1 MYSCSHS
8 FVGYDLNANT
18 VDGQS
23 YHYIVESFKLS
34 YAYRILLGDPAYNS
48 SVSQVRQSACVV
60 DSIHQCCCMPSDWRV
75 SLYTVRL
82 LTWPISALGRRLHAE
97 QDGSR

>member
-1 MYSCSHS
+1 MLLYQLNSHS
-8 FVGYDLNANT
+8 IIFFPIILFSQLSLFSIIFSFFFPRFTGYDLNANT

-48 SVSQVRQSACVV
+48 SVSQVCWPAWVT
-60 DSIHQCCCMPSDWRV
+60 PS
-75 SLYTVRL
+75 
-82 LTWPISALGRRLHAE
+82 ISAVT
-97 QDGSR
+97 